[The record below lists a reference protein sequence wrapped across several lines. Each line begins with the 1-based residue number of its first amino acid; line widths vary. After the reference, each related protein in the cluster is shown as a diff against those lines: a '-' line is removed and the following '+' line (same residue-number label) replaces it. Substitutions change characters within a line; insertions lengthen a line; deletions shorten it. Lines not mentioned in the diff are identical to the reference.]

1 MATFPRRRRKGT
13 NGEKETKEEGPRR
26 KQEGKDTDDFPR
38 DHLFVLFHSP
48 LSNISSRRSIL
59 GSNMVHVLSLTISLF
74 CLFRSQQFVLSIE
87 AENEVFTILIFL
99 EYVFL
104 WIKKI

>member
-1 MATFPRRRRKGT
+1 MGYYGNVSLRRRKGMI
-13 NGEKETKEEGPRR
+13 EQETKEEELRR

-38 DHLFVLFHSP
+38 DHLFLLFHSS

-59 GSNMVHVLSLTISLF
+59 ESNMVQVLSLTMSLF
-74 CLFRSQQFVLSIE
+74 CLFRSQQFILSIE
-87 AENEVFTILIFL
+87 VENEKLLSILIFL

-104 WIKKI
+104 

>member
-1 MATFPRRRRKGT
+1 MGYYGNVSLRRRKGMI
-13 NGEKETKEEGPRR
+13 EQETKEEGRR

-38 DHLFVLFHSP
+38 DHLFLLFHSS

-59 GSNMVHVLSLTISLF
+59 ESNMVQVLSLTMSLF

-87 AENEVFTILIFL
+87 VENEKLLSILIFL

-104 WIKKI
+104 